1 MAESQVAFIGVT
13 IGGQNLYV
21 ESGPD
26 CILSVKHT
34 IPMGADVAGTC
45 TISIYHY
52 VDIYNPSASSMGSS
66 SINQIAALMNTM
78 SRSYSSTNPQSYSF
92 YYGYNWVDDNGNLGT
107 SYSFKY
113 RMIINNV
120 SYKLDNCGIEYTIS
134 GVSSVILSLN
144 ADNNV
149 GIYDWRED
157 PNGFVGGK
165 LPKKISAQQ
174 LCERMKRV
182 VAFIYS
188 RYGYT
193 TTFAPGTEPDTF
205 DKIYS
210 QIGKNVEA
218 DAEGILNRT
227 SDYNNDIEYVKH
239 LLDYMCYSQG
249 DYAKLVNYCSFPE
262 DYSSGPIMY
271 IYPAQ
276 RALLQPDGTYKLEP
290 YMNYTG
296 TTYTYYG
303 GFQNYGG
310 YGEGCII
317 SADIDIPLFGYLA
330 DIGDGTGIIDT
341 TGDEYTQSAYPG
353 DMLDSI
359 GTSGLDPSIAQ
370 SVSADVKRFIQNIG
384 EMPIQ
389 GNILIPGTPKRFKP
403 MDIITIKILVA
414 NQEWPASGRY
424 MITAQ
429 ENSVSGG
436 VFKTNLGVLKIP
448 NSVSGCS
455 AGCNI
460 QTSGC
465 ALTVYSNTGTGRGV
479 STYKNK
485 TYRNKMSGHQ
495 VY

>member
-1 MAESQVAFIGVT
+1 MAESQVSFIGIT
-13 IGGQNLYV
+13 LGGQNLYV

-34 IPMGADVAGTC
+34 IPMGADVAGNC

-78 SRSYSSTNPQSYSF
+78 SRSHSSTNPQNYSF
-92 YYGYNWVDDNGNLGT
+92 YYGYNWVDNNGNLGT
-107 SYSFKY
+107 LYSHKY

-120 SYKLDNCGIEYTIS
+120 SYELDKCGIRYTIS
-134 GVSSVILSLN
+134 GISSVILALN
-144 ADNNV
+144 ASNNI
-149 GIYDWRED
+149 GIYNWKED
-157 PNGFVGGK
+157 PNGYVGGK
-165 LPKKISAQQ
+165 LPEKVSAQQ

-193 TTFAPGTEPDTF
+193 TAFAPGTEPDTF

-210 QIGKNVEA
+210 QIGKNVA
-218 DAEGILNRT
+218 TDAEGILNRT
-227 SDYNNDIEYVKH
+227 SDYSNDVEYAKH
-239 LLDYMCYSQG
+239 LLDYMCYNES
-249 DYAKLVNYCSFPE
+249 DYSKLVNYCSFSE
-262 DYSSGPIMY
+262 DYASGPQMY

-276 RALLQPDGTYKLEP
+276 RAVLQADGTYKLEP
-290 YMNYTG
+290 YMTYTG
-296 TTYTYYG
+296 ATYTYYG
-303 GFQNYGG
+303 GFQDYSG
-310 YGEGCII
+310 YGEECII
-317 SADIDIPLFGYLA
+317 NADIDIPLFGYLA
-330 DIGDGTGIIDT
+330 DVGNGTGMIDT

-353 DMLDSI
+353 DSLNSI

-370 SVSADVKRFIQNIG
+370 SASEDVKRFIQNVG

-389 GNILIPGTPKRFKP
+389 GNIEIPGTTRRFKP

-436 VFKTNLGVLKIP
+436 VFKTILGVFKIP
-448 NSVSGCS
+448 NSTSGY
-455 AGCNI
+455 
-460 QTSGC
+460 TSGC
-465 ALTVYSNTGTGRGV
+465 CGQSCARMVTVHPRRGTG
-479 STYKNK
+479 
-485 TYRNKMSGHQ
+485 
-495 VY
+495 